1 MEGIRALHRSYIE
14 NMLVECKVE
23 LALAK
28 RAAVYLDTVAIYKTR
43 HAPTI
48 YPAYVKALADKVC
61 LWIKT
66 KGILSFE
73 AAKDLWEK
81 MWSDEIWKYDLR
93 SVKVV
98 QSIHEQVSSFV
109 WYTHALK
116 LEREQDMCR
125 SHTGFEIFNCGTNHH
140 MSLVERGDPFALRF
154 FSIYPQDYVRR
165 ITWDLYAKSVMR
177 LFQNCTNHNVAL
189 YEKLGTCFFFGIGC
203 KQSYNQA
210 ATYFVHAGAS
220 TMVGN
225 CAPRGD
231 PTGKQMSD
239 VVLRIMI
246 DYATRPMLNSR
257 NFVLSLRLVCCKWN
271 YAILKCGNFWTRHA
285 GSVNVSL
292 VSYDE
297 RSKAIF
303 RFHAQKV
310 CKEMNTEIEAR
321 EKLLVGAKRELE
333 KAHKKSTQV

>member
-1 MEGIRALHRSYIE
+1 
-14 NMLVECKVE
+14 
-23 LALAK
+23 
-28 RAAVYLDTVAIYKTR
+28 
-43 HAPTI
+43 
-48 YPAYVKALADKVC
+48 
-61 LWIKT
+61 
-66 KGILSFE
+66 
-73 AAKDLWEK
+73 
-81 MWSDEIWKYDLR
+81 
-93 SVKVV
+93 
-98 QSIHEQVSSFV
+98 
-109 WYTHALK
+109 
-116 LEREQDMCR
+116 
-125 SHTGFEIFNCGTNHH
+125 
-140 MSLVERGDPFALRF
+140 
-154 FSIYPQDYVRR
+154 
-165 ITWDLYAKSVMR
+165 
-177 LFQNCTNHNVAL
+177 
-189 YEKLGTCFFFGIGC
+189 
-203 KQSYNQA
+203 
-210 ATYFVHAGAS
+210 
-220 TMVGN
+220 MVGN

-246 DYATRPMLNSR
+246 DHATRPMLNSR

-303 RFHAQKV
+303 RFHAQKA